1 MAAGTGAI
9 GGVMQA
15 VMQQIRPQMNDGN
28 GSQVVA
34 MPGQGAQNPAA
45 SAQQSGEGVGF
56 VNSNTLRPPGIT
68 PWAKLT
74 LDPEQEMAQLR
85 QRLDQWV
92 QGILSDSARQFSY
105 SKDQATG
112 QLVTSV
118 VNPNTGALVRQI
130 PNEVSLHVQFWLQQ
144 VYGHDPTKP
153 RGWSFSAMA

>member
-15 VMQQIRPQMNDGN
+15 AIQQMRPQMNN
-28 GSQVVA
+28 GTESQPPA
-34 MPGQGAQNPAA
+34 MLGQGAQSPATNA
-45 SAQQSGEGVGF
+45 RQGAERVGF
-56 VNSNTLRPPGIT
+56 ANSDTLRPPTIT
-68 PWAKLT
+68 PWAQLT
-74 LDPEQEMAQLR
+74 LDPQQEMAQLR

-92 QGILSDSARQFSY
+92 QGILRDSARQFSY
-105 SKDQATG
+105 RKDQATG

-118 VNPNTGALVRQI
+118 VNPSTGSLVRQI
-130 PNEVSLHVQFWLQQ
+130 PNEVSLQVQYWLQQ